1 MTFFFHIFIHCFI
14 FLTKTVDVKTS
25 LKKSS
30 FLLKLYIFITLPIN
44 YLINKIKLQSI
55 INLDNFANKNQNLFE
70 KDLKF
75 LFEFFNSDKGEKFI
89 NQYLKPIKLKNNLI
103 DGHLYHNFYEQY
115 LRERK
120 QERLKILELG
130 SFKGNATAAFF
141 FYFQNSIISSG
152 DLYPDLFRYRS
163 KRIKNFF
170 INNSLDTELNS
181 KIIDKQLKFDLIVED
196 AGHYFKDQI
205 ISLFMLFGT
214 LNSKGIF
221 VIEELDF
228 PDTRKDMN
236 EKNESPTLK
245 EILIS
250 IKQNQDFESTY
261 VSKHQKEYFLNNF
274 SSIEIFKGKFNE
286 IAFIKKK

>member
-1 MTFFFHIFIHCFI
+1 MKFNTFYEIYYSHR
-14 FLTKTVDVKTS
+14 V
-25 LKKSS
+25 KKSS

-170 INNSLDTELNS
+170 INNSLETELNS

-236 EKNESPTLK
+236 EKNETPTLK

>member
-1 MTFFFHIFIHCFI
+1 MKFNTFYEIYYSHR
-14 FLTKTVDVKTS
+14 V
-25 LKKSS
+25 KKSS

-130 SFKGNATAAFF
+130 STL
-141 FYFQNSIISSG
+141 IPSG
-152 DLYPDLFRYRS
+152 DAPKKSVLSSFMQPKSSTLVLYL
-163 KRIKNFF
+163 
-170 INNSLDTELNS
+170 
-181 KIIDKQLKFDLIVED
+181 
-196 AGHYFKDQI
+196 
-205 ISLFMLFGT
+205 
-214 LNSKGIF
+214 
-221 VIEELDF
+221 
-228 PDTRKDMN
+228 
-236 EKNESPTLK
+236 
-245 EILIS
+245 
-250 IKQNQDFESTY
+250 
-261 VSKHQKEYFLNNF
+261 
-274 SSIEIFKGKFNE
+274 SS
-286 IAFIKKK
+286 